1 MDDPSFRQ
9 LLDHFGLSW
18 AGYRRVRKGVK
29 KRIQRH
35 MEQLGYRTLAAYLKV
50 METDQGLRLDCERL
64 LTVSISRFFRDRE
77 LFQLLENEILPSLAE
92 RQGDSIRAWV
102 AGCARGEE
110 AYSIKIVWAASQQG
124 RGPRTTLELLATD
137 LHPVYIAHAQTGIY
151 SKSSLKE
158 LPVDIRDRYFIP
170 SGDQRGFA
178 IAQSLKRDV
187 AWRVHHLLADPPDQ
201 GFHLI
206 TLRNNL
212 LTYYDETVKVPA
224 FRKIV
229 KTLAPGGFLIAGSH
243 EKIPFETSD
252 LIPYRGIPYILQSLQ

>member
-1 MDDPSFRQ
+1 MDDQSFRQ
-9 LLDHFGLSW
+9 LLDDLGLSW

-35 MEQLGYRTLAAYLKV
+35 MEQMGCRTLAAYLKV
-50 METDQGLRLDCERL
+50 METDQGLRLECERL

-77 LFQLLENEILPSLAE
+77 LFRLLESEILPRLVE
-92 RQGDSIRAWV
+92 MHPKRLKGWV

-110 AYSIKIVWAASQQG
+110 VYSIKIVWEAIREG
-124 RGPRTTLELLATD
+124 RGPQPTLELLATD
-137 LHPVYIAHAQTGIY
+137 LHPAYIAKARTGIY

-158 LPVDIRDRYFIP
+158 LPADARDRYFIP
-170 SGDQRGFA
+170 LGDQRGFA
-178 IAQSLKRDV
+178 LVRSLNADV
-187 AWRVHHLLADPPDQ
+187 KWRVHHLLADPPGQ

-212 LTYYDETVKVPA
+212 LTYYDETLKVPA

-229 KTLAPGGFLIAGSH
+229 KTLVPGGFLIIGAH
-243 EKIPFETSD
+243 EKIPLETSD
-252 LIPYRGIPYILQSLQ
+252 LIPYQGMPYVFQSLH